1 MSTESR
7 AHRRTAT
14 VLALA
19 FLFLASHV
27 WSALHH
33 AQERHVRC
41 AEHGEWVH
49 APGPH
54 PSPAASRDDAHAD
67 RCGDATPAASEGPS
81 LAASERGDG
90 AHDHCELAS
99 PHRERALPLLATFDL
114 ARPAGPVLL
123 ARAPREAP
131 RAPAFPRHRLAP
143 KQSPPC

>member
-1 MSTESR
+1 MSTEPR
-7 AHRRTAT
+7 AHPRTAI

-19 FLFLASHV
+19 LLFLASHV

-33 AQERHVRC
+33 ARERHVRC

-49 APGPH
+49 APDADT
-54 PSPAASRDDAHAD
+54 PAVASRDDGHAD
-67 RCGDATPAASEGPS
+67 LCEEAPPQGPS
-81 LAASERGDG
+81 LAASEHGA

-99 PHRERALPLLATFDL
+99 PHRERALPLFATFDL